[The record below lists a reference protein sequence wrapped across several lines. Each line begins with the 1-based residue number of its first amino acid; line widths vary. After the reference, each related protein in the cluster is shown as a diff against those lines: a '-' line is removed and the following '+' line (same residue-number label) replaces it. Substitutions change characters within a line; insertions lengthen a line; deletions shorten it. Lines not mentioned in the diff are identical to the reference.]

1 MKRKIKSKPGC
12 LTAFLL
18 VLAAVFLAGFIY
30 SSFPHEHT
38 KASSDYGNIFVSLLV
53 IALIIF
59 LVLRVLYH
67 RNEKIGHIDSIN
79 WNYINKALSEI
90 GSSIGIL
97 SSIDIMCGSQTTQ
110 ATVFMGSRMRQVQ
123 GFWHYERP
131 FAVSDR
137 TFLINYKGINCSI
150 PPSQRNISMGV
161 TALTNYNCSIIFN
174 ADGKGIISVNTTIPD
189 YVEKNNALKHLSS
202 TDKGVLA
209 VMSAWK

>member
-1 MKRKIKSKPGC
+1 MKRKVKSKPGC

-79 WNYINKALSEI
+79 WNYINNALSEI
-90 GSSIGIL
+90 GSSIGSL

-110 ATVFMGSRMRQVQ
+110 ATIFTNSRFRQVD
-123 GFWHYERP
+123 GFWHFEKP

-137 TFLINYKGINCSI
+137 TFIINYKKLNCDISF
-150 PPSQRNISMGV
+150 SQRNITNGA
-161 TALTNYNCSIIFN
+161 TTLTKYNCRIVFDDS
-174 ADGKGIISVNTTIPD
+174 GQGIISVNTTIPE
-189 YVEKNNALKHLSS
+189 YVDKNSALKYLSL
-202 TDKGVLA
+202 TDKGVLT
-209 VMSAWK
+209 VINAWN